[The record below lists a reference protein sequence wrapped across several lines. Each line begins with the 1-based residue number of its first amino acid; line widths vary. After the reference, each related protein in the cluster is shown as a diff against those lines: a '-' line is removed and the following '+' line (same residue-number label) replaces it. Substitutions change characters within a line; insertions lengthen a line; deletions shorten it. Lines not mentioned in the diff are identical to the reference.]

1 MQVIERAYSDAL
13 KLTMEI
19 INLYPIYNSKSQ
31 KEAQQVFGE
40 YLKLNGWNVFFDDF
54 YYSQIKDY
62 DFVRKP
68 WEYDDYYDNYQSVIK
83 HNLYAVLDSG
93 LVGPTILLN
102 GHIDIDIIDKSDKMK
117 SYKKSSITD
126 EGCLLG
132 RGSTD
137 MLFGLSSLSVV
148 KNFLSGKEWKGK
160 IIFTSVVDEEI
171 GGNGSIKACQWLRER
186 GYFNDISNTRCII
199 AEPTNNLM
207 CNQSMGFL
215 PFNVCIRSDSVHMNA
230 QSKVNPIEK
239 LVSIIN
245 QIDSAKKRYTGLNFN
260 IGMMKGGEDPSLPI
274 SKLEIRGVI
283 AMTPET
289 TLDEIK
295 FFMTGICKDCEIV
308 FPNLQIE
315 PYRFTDNSLK
325 SCNNLFQSACDA
337 PVFGRFQ
344 IPTIVWG
351 PGSLCQAH
359 TYDEFINLNECK
371 AFINDLYS
379 YITDLVECR

>member
-1 MQVIERAYSDAL
+1 MQVFDIAYSHAL

-19 INLYPIYNSKSQ
+19 INLYPVYDSKHQ
-31 KEAQQVFGE
+31 KEAQEVLGE
-40 YLKLNGWNVFFDDF
+40 YLKLNGWNVFYDDF
-54 YYSQIKDY
+54 YYSQIKDF

-68 WEYDDYYDNYQSVIK
+68 WDYDNYYDNYQSVVK

-93 LVGPTILLN
+93 LEGPTILLN
-102 GHIDIDIIDKSDKMK
+102 GHIDVDIIDKSNKMK
-117 SYKKSSITD
+117 SYRRSSVTE
-126 EGCLLG
+126 EGYLLG

-137 MLFGLSSLSVV
+137 MLFGLCSLAVV
-148 KNFLSGKEWKGK
+148 KNFLAGKKWKGK

-171 GGNGSIKACQWLRER
+171 GGNGSIRACQWLKER
-186 GYFNDISNTRCII
+186 GYFNDISNTCCII

-215 PFNVCIRSDSVHMNA
+215 PFNICIRSDSVHMNA
-230 QSKVNPIEK
+230 QSKANPIER

-260 IGMMKGGEDPSLPI
+260 IGWLTGGEDPSLPI
-274 SKLEIRGVI
+274 SNLEIRGVI

-289 TLDEIK
+289 TLDDIK
-295 FFMTGICKDCEIV
+295 CLMTGICEDCEIV

-315 PYRFTDNSLK
+315 PYRINDSSFK
-325 SCNNLFQSACDA
+325 SYDYLFQSACDA
-337 PVFGRFQ
+337 PVFGRYQ
-344 IPTIVWG
+344 IPTIIWG

-359 TYDEFINLNECK
+359 THDEFINLNECK
-371 AFINDLYS
+371 DYIRDLCN
-379 YITDLVECR
+379 YIVDLAEGT